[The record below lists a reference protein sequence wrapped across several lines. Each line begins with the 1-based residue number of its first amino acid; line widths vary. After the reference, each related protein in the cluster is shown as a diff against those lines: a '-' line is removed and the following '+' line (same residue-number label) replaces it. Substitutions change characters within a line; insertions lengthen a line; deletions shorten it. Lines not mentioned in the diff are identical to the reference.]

1 MLEIAFSLSLV
12 RSERRVMKDDANDIN
27 DDNEDEDDDYDD
39 NGALPPSWWS
49 GPNSLKISHKP
60 ISGWAS

>member
-1 MLEIAFSLSLV
+1 MN
-12 RSERRVMKDDANDIN
+12 DDANDIN